1 MTKRKT
7 RFHDEWYAIYGYEM
21 PPRVERLSIGQ
32 IQEAI
37 EFGRK
42 KHQPVNETAGN
53 DDSMVF
59 EDNHNNLT

>member
-21 PPRVERLSIGQ
+21 PPHVERLSIGQ

-42 KHQPVNETAGN
+42 KHQPVSETSGN
-53 DDSMVF
+53 DDSLAF

>member
-21 PPRVERLSIGQ
+21 PPHVERLSIGQ

-42 KHQPVNETAGN
+42 KHQPVSETDGN

>member
-1 MTKRKT
+1 MKPKQTALHR
-7 RFHDEWYAIYGYEM
+7 EWFSVYSYPM
-21 PPRVERLSIGQ
+21 PPHVERLSLVE

-37 EFGRK
+37 EFGRRK
-42 KHQPVNETAGN
+42 YQLVFETTGD